1 MSIQQQPDVL
11 SLSMNLK
18 PIIVQ
23 STAET
28 VTFTLKK
35 NGEVLLSQSYQTDKN
50 GQVQIDLRQMVH
62 ESLQTIVSD
71 VGIVYTQADLVAD
84 FSALIDMDTVNFRV
98 VRGGVDRLADS
109 ATNFLTQNFLTWQP
123 NVKPVT
129 YYSPEFLTYY
139 AVVAGTVKLRAYFT
153 DESGTVKSQTD
164 YTVTELMPGIAYT
177 MPLQYS
183 VVAGWLGH
191 KLPAYYDVWVE
202 NTSGQRLTYIQR
214 YYAEDMRS
222 EQEQWVLFENSL
234 GGIDTFRAYG
244 VTTLNGEHTHNI
256 AETDECFQEYRVD
269 TERKFQKNTGYLNDN
284 ERKWLLDFFPSQNKY
299 LYAGNYLRQIVVM
312 ESNVSFT
319 DRDIPSNYTFTF
331 KYADA
336 RPLLNLPRT
345 DLPADILNI
354 TVPEV
359 GSFTVPPRLAEFSR
373 LPLSEGAL
381 FPIQNPY
388 SEEWSTTNVAAIGY
402 YLADFLSR
410 IFGSGGGVGHKHRN
424 YDLLEL
430 LSYIEGYL
438 LVNGQKI
445 KAGYADKAGSVEGME
460 DMFLHKDRADGTPF
474 PITFGDWVK
483 FGEFITGISGGCI
496 DKNGILEMEEGIF
509 RKRLFVPEIAY
520 NRVTYFKGRMCAS
533 PGGGCTVKE
542 WTDNGDGS
550 YTITPD
556 LTDAD
561 GLSQFVDDIL
571 TTYFVTKNA
580 EGKLQGFEEMKFR
593 VTSAD
598 YTAKTFVMTPKPGT
612 DWKPGDAMVLAQTGN
627 FTDEDRQTYILI
639 DTVGGNNCITFFDHA
654 NTWDVEPAQ
663 EMSWIGKKKGR
674 TVHGIPA
681 DNYSAVFRH
690 VIMSGKIFQVDDIT
704 GEAFRVP
711 LFKGTWKKGEK
722 YAYYDEV
729 THNGSS
735 WICVNEKGTSTEP
748 ADGNADW
755 LKYAAKGESG
765 KGIKSTDV
773 EYAISVSNV
782 IAPVDGWQTTSP
794 EWEAGKYI
802 WSRTKIVYSDGEIK
816 YTQAACISGGQG
828 ADGKGIKSITE
839 EYYLSSSSATTTGGE
854 WQTDSPAWKNGWYIW
869 TRTRIV
875 FTDGTFT
882 VTNAICVTGSKG
894 ADGTSITNCGDWQ
907 TGKHIPYM
915 GITKMAG
922 RVFLCVAPDGTDNPP
937 MWTQTTN
944 EGRRILQTQ
953 NGGKSYGYIITEEV
967 NTDEWE
973 QLTSDG
979 GMVYLISTCSNIRVS
994 SAGSLVPSA
1003 FRVYAKRTLGS
1014 ATLTYPDGYL
1024 AARGYSNGI
1033 WSAIAGPSRASEIT
1047 VNASAG
1053 YSTFS
1058 VRCYQSQA
1066 DASAWNDSFIAEI
1079 SVGVSYDGASG
1090 RDASEPRPRGFFAKG
1105 NTYVWNEDYHDIV
1118 LATFNNR
1125 TIPFRVRAYGT
1136 SVTVAP
1142 TSIDGDANWEA
1153 AQQFMFVAMDMAL
1166 IRKIRADEILVDDL
1180 VVQNVLARDKNGN
1193 VTCNI
1198 DGETGEVNVQGKIT
1212 ATAAFIKI
1220 HGFSSNE
1227 GYFYLNPNFGSDFG
1241 NGRPSRIGQSEYMLP
1256 SSAQCVG
1263 MKISLII
1270 YNNSSGSTYGYVSV
1284 VTSDG
1289 FNDMELVDGQYHYCN
1304 KAHITEP
1311 GVYEFISLGGVWIST
1326 NKNGISYSYADLGD
1340 HDYENPV
1347 N

>member
-445 KAGYADKAGSVEGME
+445 
-460 DMFLHKDRADGTPF
+460 
-474 PITFGDWVK
+474 
-483 FGEFITGISGGCI
+483 
-496 DKNGILEMEEGIF
+496 
-509 RKRLFVPEIAY
+509 
-520 NRVTYFKGRMCAS
+520 
-533 PGGGCTVKE
+533 
-542 WTDNGDGS
+542 
-550 YTITPD
+550 
-556 LTDAD
+556 
-561 GLSQFVDDIL
+561 Q
-571 TTYFVTKNA
+571 
-580 EGKLQGFEEMKFR
+580 
-593 VTSAD
+593 
-598 YTAKTFVMTPKPGT
+598 
-612 DWKPGDAMVLAQTGN
+612 
-627 FTDEDRQTYILI
+627 
-639 DTVGGNNCITFFDHA
+639 
-654 NTWDVEPAQ
+654 
-663 EMSWIGKKKGR
+663 SW
-674 TVHGIPA
+674 
-681 DNYSAVFRH
+681 F
-690 VIMSGKIFQVDDIT
+690 
-704 GEAFRVP
+704 
-711 LFKGTWKKGEK
+711 
-722 YAYYDEV
+722 
-729 THNGSS
+729 
-735 WICVNEKGTSTEP
+735 C
-748 ADGNADW
+748 
-755 LKYAAKGESG
+755 
-765 KGIKSTDV
+765 
-773 EYAISVSNV
+773 
-782 IAPVDGWQTTSP
+782 
-794 EWEAGKYI
+794 
-802 WSRTKIVYSDGEIK
+802 
-816 YTQAACISGGQG
+816 
-828 ADGKGIKSITE
+828 
-839 EYYLSSSSATTTGGE
+839 
-854 WQTDSPAWKNGWYIW
+854 
-869 TRTRIV
+869 
-875 FTDGTFT
+875 
-882 VTNAICVTGSKG
+882 
-894 ADGTSITNCGDWQ
+894 
-907 TGKHIPYM
+907 
-915 GITKMAG
+915 
-922 RVFLCVAPDGTDNPP
+922 
-937 MWTQTTN
+937 
-944 EGRRILQTQ
+944 
-953 NGGKSYGYIITEEV
+953 
-967 NTDEWE
+967 
-973 QLTSDG
+973 
-979 GMVYLISTCSNIRVS
+979 
-994 SAGSLVPSA
+994 
-1003 FRVYAKRTLGS
+1003 
-1014 ATLTYPDGYL
+1014 
-1024 AARGYSNGI
+1024 
-1033 WSAIAGPSRASEIT
+1033 
-1047 VNASAG
+1047 
-1053 YSTFS
+1053 
-1058 VRCYQSQA
+1058 
-1066 DASAWNDSFIAEI
+1066 
-1079 SVGVSYDGASG
+1079 
-1090 RDASEPRPRGFFAKG
+1090 
-1105 NTYVWNEDYHDIV
+1105 
-1118 LATFNNR
+1118 
-1125 TIPFRVRAYGT
+1125 
-1136 SVTVAP
+1136 
-1142 TSIDGDANWEA
+1142 
-1153 AQQFMFVAMDMAL
+1153 
-1166 IRKIRADEILVDDL
+1166 
-1180 VVQNVLARDKNGN
+1180 
-1193 VTCNI
+1193 
-1198 DGETGEVNVQGKIT
+1198 
-1212 ATAAFIKI
+1212 
-1220 HGFSSNE
+1220 
-1227 GYFYLNPNFGSDFG
+1227 
-1241 NGRPSRIGQSEYMLP
+1241 
-1256 SSAQCVG
+1256 
-1263 MKISLII
+1263 
-1270 YNNSSGSTYGYVSV
+1270 
-1284 VTSDG
+1284 
-1289 FNDMELVDGQYHYCN
+1289 
-1304 KAHITEP
+1304 
-1311 GVYEFISLGGVWIST
+1311 
-1326 NKNGISYSYADLGD
+1326 
-1340 HDYENPV
+1340 
-1347 N
+1347 